1 VSYPRWQT
9 APPVHPLAERQEA
22 ERERYASRDPLA
34 ADPAGR
40 RVYRLRP
47 RVPAPGLSPR
57 VAATLDEEQRA
68 AVEGLGERTLVLAA
82 AGSGKTRVVV
92 AAVAH
97 LVERGVEPREIMLVT
112 FTRRAA
118 REMTLRAQR
127 VAGRPLDEMTAGT
140 FHSVCR
146 RILGRHGARVGLPAR
161 FSVLDGED
169 QAELIRMARDEVMA
183 GRERRPSLPR
193 PEWLAG
199 VTALAAETGRPLAE
213 VITEANGRLADR
225 VDDLVAI
232 AEAYGARKRRAG
244 AVDYADLLVLAERL
258 VREHADVRRRL
269 AAQYR
274 WVLVDELHD
283 TNAPQAALVEALAS
297 EGSRVAA
304 VADPDQSVY
313 AWRGADP
320 EVVERFA
327 AVPGTRVAPLG
338 RNYRSTPEIVA
349 LAQATLPGGNR
360 WGKRL
365 VADRPPGGVPPVVAH
380 CMSVAEEAAFVTQ
393 RIADLIT
400 EGRDPGDIG
409 VLYRA
414 HHHSVD
420 LQLALTEAGV
430 EFELHSGARFVESAH
445 VKDVL
450 AVCRLRHN
458 PRDELAWHRAL
469 RQFARVGE
477 RTAARGAVAAT
488 SAATGG
494 GLDDALAA
502 LAGHDG
508 ALGRAGRAL
517 APVVAHDRP
526 EDLVLA
532 VARADWFRD
541 RLRTRY
547 DNWRD
552 READL
557 ARLAEIAVRYGDLDA
572 FLGDLALA
580 ERVESDEDVSGPAR
594 RVALS
599 SVHQA
604 KGLEWPVVFV
614 LQAEAGSFPSSWALE
629 GRLDEEERLFHVA
642 VTRARDELYLCRP
655 IEARRPWDTGAD
667 RLVMNSGLGFL
678 DRDLTGLVEE
688 WSVR

>member
-1 VSYPRWQT
+1 
-9 APPVHPLAERQEA
+9 VHPLAEAQEA
-22 ERERYASRDPLA
+22 ARERYAPRDPLA
-34 ADPAGR
+34 AEPAQR
-40 RVYRLRP
+40 TVYRLRP
-47 RVPAPGLSPR
+47 RPRDGALSAR
-57 VAATLDEEQRA
+57 VAAMLDDEQRA
-68 AVEGLGERTLVLAA
+68 AVEGLGDRTLVLAA
-82 AGSGKTRVVV
+82 AGSGKTRVIV

-97 LVERGVEPREIMLVT
+97 LVERGVEPRRIMLVT

-127 VAGRPLDEMTAGT
+127 VAGRPLEEMTAGT
-140 FHSVCR
+140 FHSVCQ
-146 RILGRHGARVGLPAR
+146 RILRRHGALVGLPGR

-169 QAELIRMARDEVMA
+169 QAETIRMARDEVLA
-183 GRERRPSLPR
+183 GRDTRPSLPR

-199 VTALAAETGRPLAE
+199 VAALAAETGRPLAE
-213 VITEANGRLADR
+213 VITEANPRLADR
-225 VDDLVAI
+225 VVDLVAI
-232 AEAYGARKRRAG
+232 ADAYAERKRRAG
-244 AVDYADLLVLAERL
+244 AVDYADLLVLTERL
-258 VREHADVRRRL
+258 VREHPGVRRRL
-269 AAQYR
+269 AAEHT

-283 TNAPQAALVEALAS
+283 ANAPQSALVEALAS
-297 EGSRVAA
+297 EGSRVMA
-304 VADPDQSVY
+304 VADPDQSIY

-320 EVVERFA
+320 EVVARFA

-349 LAQATLPGGNR
+349 LAQATLPGGNP

-365 VADRPPGGVPPVVAH
+365 VADRPARGARPVVAH
-380 CMSVAEEAAFVTQ
+380 CMGVADEAAFVTQ

-400 EGRDPGDIG
+400 EGREPGEIG

-445 VKDVL
+445 IKDVL
-450 AVCRLRHN
+450 AFCRLRHN

-469 RQFARVGE
+469 RQFERVGE
-477 RTAARGAVAAT
+477 RTAGRGAVAAA

-494 GLDDALAA
+494 DLAEALAA
-502 LAGHDG
+502 LAGHGG
-508 ALGRAGRAL
+508 ALGRAADAIGA
-517 APVVAHDRP
+517 VVAPPRP

-552 READL
+552 REGDL
-557 ARLAEIAVRYGDLDA
+557 ARLAEIAVRYADLER
-572 FLGDLALA
+572 FLADLALA

-614 LQAEAGSFPSSWALE
+614 LQVEAGSFPSSWALSE

-667 RLVMNSGLGFL
+667 RVVMNAGLGFL
-678 DRDLTGLVEE
+678 DGDLGALVEE